1 MNKFEVGDKVR
12 VIASDEELSDFGSAG
27 RNGDEFVIS
36 ELKDNPH
43 YKYLYEMEGS
53 NWYKESFLERIV
65 ENKPAFKTGDKVRV
79 TEILAGYGDE
89 RYGIKKGQI
98 YEVVEVNTCADK
110 PCVRINA
117 WGDRNYPLFFD
128 QVELVKG
135 KKPKSELCLV
145 YKVVSLYMKSAMMT
159 GDKEIEYAL
168 ETQVKPKSGYIHA
181 FDAFENAKEF
191 AYDFIMEGGKI
202 LLCVGRV
209 VTDDDVLS
217 EYISSLTGLING
229 ELPKGTLLCRWVF
242 PIEEV
247 NEEEYS

>member
-181 FDAFENAKEF
+181 FNTLEDAKRFRRF
-191 AYDFIMEGGKI
+191 AQRI
-202 LLCVGRV
+202 LLCVGRAFINNM
-209 VTDDDVLS
+209 DDVLS
-217 EYISSLTGLING
+217 DYISSLDIVV
-229 ELPKGTLLCRWVF
+229 ELPLGTRLCRWVF

-247 NEEEYS
+247 DEKDYL